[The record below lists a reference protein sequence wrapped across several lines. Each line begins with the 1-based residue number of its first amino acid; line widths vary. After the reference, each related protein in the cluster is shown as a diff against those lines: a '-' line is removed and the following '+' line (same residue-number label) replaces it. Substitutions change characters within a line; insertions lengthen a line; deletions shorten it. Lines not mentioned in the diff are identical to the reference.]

1 MSLAPQEDILNKSW
15 PEEFHTEI
23 KRVKENKV
31 EQWQG
36 GSFQNY

>member
-1 MSLAPQEDILNKSW
+1 MSVALQEGILSKSW
-15 PEEFHTEI
+15 PEEFDTEI
-23 KRVKENKV
+23 KRVKQNKV